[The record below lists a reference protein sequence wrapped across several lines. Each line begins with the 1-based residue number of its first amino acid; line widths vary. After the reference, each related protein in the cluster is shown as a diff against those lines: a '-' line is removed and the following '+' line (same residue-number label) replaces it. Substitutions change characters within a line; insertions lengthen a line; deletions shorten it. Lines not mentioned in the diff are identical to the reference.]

1 MYVEKDRHGQII
13 IQNISP
19 GEAEV
24 LDDCFCSYLAG
35 GNTGEKRTDAEKMI
49 VKLKRELEKLY

>member
-1 MYVEKDRHGQII
+1 MYVEKDQRGQII
-13 IQNISP
+13 IQNIFPS
-19 GEAEV
+19 EAEI

-35 GNTGEKRTDAEKMI
+35 KTEGKRSETEKAI

>member
-1 MYVEKDRHGQII
+1 MYVEKDQYGQII
-13 IQNISP
+13 IQEISP
-19 GEAEV
+19 DDAEV

-35 GNTGEKRTDAEKMI
+35 KSEKRTYAEKKI